1 MQIRGSPSAL
11 ARRSRLPE
19 LLTLAKNL
27 HLQEGETRLSQG
39 TDQIL
44 GRRGLR
50 IIALLDNIPDVD
62 ELSLRI
68 PSCAVHDWTD
78 FSDSDGSN
86 DILA

>member
-1 MQIRGSPSAL
+1 MQIRGSLSAL

-19 LLTLAKNL
+19 LLTLAKDL

-50 IIALLDNIPDVD
+50 IIALLDNIPGVD
-62 ELSLRI
+62 ERLSLRI
-68 PSCAVHDWTD
+68 RSLRTIGPI
-78 FSDSDGSN
+78 F
-86 DILA
+86 